1 MPKIRKIDKDYDDDI
16 KKYAEKMLEDFDIDI
31 YDWIDNPIPDE
42 NISSES
48 VH

>member
-1 MPKIRKIDKDYDDDI
+1 MIIAKTDKDYDDDI
-16 KKYAEKMLEDFDIDI
+16 ENLAEKMLADFDIDI

>member
-42 NISSES
+42 DILSERT
-48 VH
+48 